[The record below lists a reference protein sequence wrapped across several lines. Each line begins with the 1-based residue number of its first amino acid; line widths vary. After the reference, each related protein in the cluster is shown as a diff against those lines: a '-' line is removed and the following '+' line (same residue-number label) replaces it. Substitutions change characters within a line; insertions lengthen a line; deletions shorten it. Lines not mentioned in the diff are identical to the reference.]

1 MPSRPVKDI
10 ARNKRAR
17 FDYNIEQTL
26 EAGLSLV
33 GSEVKTLRAGRASIV
48 EAFIEFDAERGGSAW
63 LVHANIPKFAQA
75 GPQNHEPDRR
85 RRLLMS
91 RRELDSW
98 SRRAHE
104 KGFSVI
110 PLRLYFRG
118 PWVKLEIGLGKG
130 QKRYDKREK
139 IREKTDRRETQRA
152 LRERR

>member
-1 MPSRPVKDI
+1 M
-10 ARNKRAR
+10 
-17 FDYNIEQTL
+17 
-26 EAGLSLV
+26 
-33 GSEVKTLRAGRASIV
+33 
-48 EAFIEFDAERGGSAW
+48 
-63 LVHANIPKFAQA
+63 VHANIPKFPQA

-139 IREKTDRRETQRA
+139 IREKTDRREAQRA
-152 LRERR
+152 LGAAENNILSECGIDPVSMVSHQA

>member
-1 MPSRPVKDI
+1 M
-10 ARNKRAR
+10 
-17 FDYNIEQTL
+17 

-48 EAFIEFDAERGGSAW
+48 DKFSIEFDAERGGSAW
-63 LVHANIPKFAQA
+63 LVHANIPKFPQA

-118 PWVKLEIGLGKG
+118 PWSSLKLALGK
-130 QKRYDKREK
+130 DKRDMINEK
-139 IREKTDRRETQRA
+139 KSREDRSQGSTKGS
-152 LRERR
+152 